1 MLLWQRLLVVH
12 VVAVLFLSVKVPAA
26 QRTLLITLQTD
37 TLMNMPDQRHLEK
50 LQLIKLIH
58 AWSILL

>member
-12 VVAVLFLSVKVPAA
+12 VVAVLLLSVKVPAA